1 MHCSMIGEDAYRIRS
16 VLRVIFKRK
25 KKDRLAAVSPKSTQ
39 HYRTRR
45 SV

>member
-25 KKDRLAAVSPKSTQ
+25 KRKNRLAAVSPKSDQ
-39 HYRTRR
+39 
-45 SV
+45 VF